1 MTTANTTATRL
12 ITLIM
17 TLQRQPEQKAADLA
31 EKLGV
36 SVRTL
41 HRYFGML
48 EEMGIPIYAE
58 RGPYGG
64 FSLARGYKLPPL
76 VFTPEEAV
84 ALYLGTSLVSEMW
97 GRLYQESAQGAL
109 AKLKNVLPDE
119 QLNEIRWAQRTLIA
133 TGMHRADP
141 SAQEPHLEVLRRAA
155 RENRLVD
162 MEYQGTSK
170 AEITQRQVDP
180 YALVHRSGW
189 WYLVGYCHLRDAPRT
204 FRVDRIQSLELLNQ
218 KFQMPDDFDIHAYLD
233 SEFADQPVVH
243 AKLRFTPEGA
253 HIAIS
258 NRAIWDSLTENPDGN
273 VDVILSA
280 PDLTWLASMTLSF
293 ANWVTVLHPPELR
306 EMVRD
311 WAEAV
316 AKNYQ
321 ENSVVE

>member
-1 MTTANTTATRL
+1 MTTSSTTATRL

-17 TLQRQPEQKAADLA
+17 MLQRQPEQKAAYLA

-48 EEMGIPIYAE
+48 DEMGIPIYAE

-64 FSLARGYKLPPL
+64 FSLVRGYKLPPL
-76 VFTPEEAV
+76 VFTPEEAT

-109 AKLKNVLPDE
+109 AKLENVLPNE
-119 QLNEIRWAQRTLIA
+119 QREEIAWARRSLVA

-141 SAQEPHLEVLRRAA
+141 SALAPTLEKLRRAM
-155 RENRLVD
+155 REHRRAD
-162 MEYQGTSK
+162 MLYQSTTK
-170 AEITQRQVDP
+170 AESTQRQLDP

-189 WYLVGYCHLRDAPRT
+189 WYLVGYCHLRNGSRT
-204 FRVDRIQSLELLNQ
+204 FRVDRIQSLELLDQ
-218 KFQMPDDFDIHAYLD
+218 TFPPPDDFDVHAYLER
-233 SEFADQPVVH
+233 EFADQSTIH

-253 HIAIS
+253 YLAKGNIVP
-258 NRAIWDSLTENPDGN
+258 WDSLEENPDGG
-273 VDVILSA
+273 VDVVLSA

-293 ANWVTVLHPPELR
+293 ANWVTVLDPPELR
-306 EMVRD
+306 NMVRE
-311 WAEAV
+311 WAQA
-316 AKNYQ
+316 
-321 ENSVVE
+321 VVEKYR